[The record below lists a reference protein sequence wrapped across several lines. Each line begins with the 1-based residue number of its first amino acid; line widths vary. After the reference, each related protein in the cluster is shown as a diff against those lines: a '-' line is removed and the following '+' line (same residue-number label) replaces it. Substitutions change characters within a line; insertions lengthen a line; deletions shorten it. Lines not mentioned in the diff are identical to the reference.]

1 MRDSSQ
7 VCPPYKLY
15 RRLVSLQTF
24 TGLLQADRKV
34 IPTKSSPGAMFRR
47 FCEFS
52 KFVASF
58 AHAQQEHFHAVP
70 YKMAASDSGDSG
82 FMTFASSPVVFNQ
95 ESSSTMS
102 MIDSPVSFDSS
113 TSFLQLSIDSHE
125 SSTRLGVLGLGKTK
139 KIKPARTGPAETSL
153 CEFCKV
159 YLNSQIQAA
168 AHNQGK
174 GHLRK
179 VKAAAKIA
187 ELEVLSKSSLLLYT
201 LSIPA
206 DF

>member
-1 MRDSSQ
+1 MNLASSLPLLHMRN
-7 VCPPYKLY
+7 K
-15 RRLVSLQTF
+15 
-24 TGLLQADRKV
+24 K
-34 IPTKSSPGAMFRR
+34 I
-47 FCEFS
+47 
-52 KFVASF
+52 
-58 AHAQQEHFHAVP
+58 FHAVP

-168 AHNQGK
+168 AHYQGK

-206 DF
+206 DI